1 MSPTTYKVKG
11 IYCVCC
17 DYTAKNRARYMQ
29 HLGTTK
35 HGRNYLKFLN
45 KTEEERQN
53 LIYCKVVDEPVQ
65 ETIEIVDND
74 STIQNETP
82 LSSDKEDNVDKE
94 HIEPDIQETIEDNE
108 VQDYNF
114 DSMLLHYQQNM
125 NTINIPKVFIWFIHI
140 FFAMRM
146 FFGYN
151 RQNMPQN
158 HLSRNE

>member
-1 MSPTTYKVKG
+1 MSPTTYRVKG

-35 HGRNYLKFLN
+35 HGRNYLKFLD

-53 LIYCKVVDEPVQ
+53 MIYCKVVDKPVQ
-65 ETIEIVDND
+65 ETIEIVDDDSSLQND
-74 STIQNETP
+74 TS
-82 LSSDKEDNVDKE
+82 LSNKEDNVDE
-94 HIEPDIQETIEDNE
+94 VHIEPDVQETIEDNE

-158 HLSRNE
+158 HSSRNE

>member
-11 IYCVCC
+11 LYCVCC

-35 HGRNYLKFLN
+35 HGRNYLNFLN

-53 LIYCKVVDEPVQ
+53 MIYCKVVDKPVQ
-65 ETIEIVDND
+65 ETIEIVHDD
-74 STIQNETP
+74 SSLQNET
-82 LSSDKEDNVDKE
+82 LSNKEDNVNEE
-94 HIEPDIQETIEDNE
+94 HIEPDVQETIEDNE

-114 DSMLLHYQQNM
+114 DSMLLHYQQNI

>member
-35 HGRNYLKFLN
+35 HGRNYLNFLN

>member
-1 MSPTTYKVKG
+1 MSPTTYRVKG

-35 HGRNYLKFLN
+35 HGRNYLKFLD

-53 LIYCKVVDEPVQ
+53 MIYCKVVDKPVQ
-65 ETIEIVDND
+65 ETIEIVDDD
-74 STIQNETP
+74 STIQNETAS
-82 LSSDKEDNVDKE
+82 LSDKDNIV
-94 HIEPDIQETIEDNE
+94 QETIEDNE
-108 VQDYNF
+108 VQEYNF
-114 DSMLLHYQQNM
+114 DSMLLHYHQNM
-125 NTINIPKVFIWFIHI
+125 NTISIPKVFIWLIHI
-140 FFAMRM
+140 FFAMRT

-158 HLSRNE
+158 HLSGNE

>member
-1 MSPTTYKVKG
+1 MSPTTYRVKG

-35 HGRNYLKFLN
+35 HGRNYLKFLD

-53 LIYCKVVDEPVQ
+53 MIYCKVVDKPVQ
-65 ETIEIVDND
+65 ETIEIVDDD
-74 STIQNETP
+74 STIQNETAS
-82 LSSDKEDNVDKE
+82 LSDKDNIV
-94 HIEPDIQETIEDNE
+94 QETIEDNE
-108 VQDYNF
+108 VQEYNF
-114 DSMLLHYQQNM
+114 DSMLLHYHQNM
-125 NTINIPKVFIWFIHI
+125 NTISIPKVFIWLIHI
-140 FFAMRM
+140 FFAMRT

>member
-35 HGRNYLKFLN
+35 HGRNYLKFLD

-65 ETIEIVDND
+65 ENIEIVDDD

-82 LSSDKEDNVDKE
+82 LSSDKEENVQEED
-94 HIEPDIQETIEDNE
+94 IEPDVQETIEDNE

-114 DSMLLHYQQNM
+114 DSMLLHYQQNI

>member
-1 MSPTTYKVKG
+1 MSPTTYRVKG

-53 LIYCKVVDEPVQ
+53 MIYCKVVDKPVQ
-65 ETIEIVDND
+65 ETIEIVHDD
-74 STIQNETP
+74 SSLLNETS
-82 LSSDKEDNVDKE
+82 LSNKENNVDE
-94 HIEPDIQETIEDNE
+94 ERIEPDVQETIEDNE

-125 NTINIPKVFIWFIHI
+125 NTISIPKVFIWFIHI

-151 RQNMPQN
+151 RQNIPQN

>member
-1 MSPTTYKVKG
+1 MSPTTYRVKG

-35 HGRNYLKFLN
+35 HGRNYLNFLN

-53 LIYCKVVDEPVQ
+53 MIYCKVVDKPVQ
-65 ETIEIVDND
+65 ETIEIVDDD
-74 STIQNETP
+74 STIQNETAS
-82 LSSDKEDNVDKE
+82 LSDKDNIV
-94 HIEPDIQETIEDNE
+94 QETIEDNE
-108 VQDYNF
+108 VQEYNF
-114 DSMLLHYQQNM
+114 DSMLLHYHQNM
-125 NTINIPKVFIWFIHI
+125 NTISIPKVFIWLIHI
-140 FFAMRM
+140 FFAMRT

-158 HLSRNE
+158 HLSGNE

>member
-1 MSPTTYKVKG
+1 M
-11 IYCVCC
+11 
-17 DYTAKNRARYMQ
+17 R

-35 HGRNYLKFLN
+35 HGRNYLKFLD

-53 LIYCKVVDEPVQ
+53 MIYCKVVDKPVQ
-65 ETIEIVDND
+65 ETIEIVDDDSSLQND
-74 STIQNETP
+74 TS
-82 LSSDKEDNVDKE
+82 LSNKEDNVNEE
-94 HIEPDIQETIEDNE
+94 HIEPDVQETIDDNE

-125 NTINIPKVFIWFIHI
+125 KTINIPKVFIWFIHI

>member
-1 MSPTTYKVKG
+1 MSPTTYKVNG
-11 IYCVCC
+11 IYCGCC

-35 HGRNYLKFLN
+35 HGRNYLKFLD

-53 LIYCKVVDEPVQ
+53 LIYCKVVDKPVQ
-65 ETIEIVDND
+65 ENIEIVDDD

-82 LSSDKEDNVDKE
+82 LSSDKEENVQEED
-94 HIEPDIQETIEDNE
+94 IEPDVQETIEDNE

-114 DSMLLHYQQNM
+114 DSMLLHYQQNI